1 MSNNGNGTALLGAAL
16 LVGVGIAAAGYF
28 VGQTLYNSQVAINV
42 AEVKGLAEKRV
53 QADRAFWKIQY
64 TVAGTNRSDMAKLY
78 EQSEADQKKIV
89 ALLVESGF
97 EPTELS
103 PGVIDTTT
111 EEFRDENQKLVEEKF
126 QLVGSIDVETSKVR
140 KVAEVRSKLNTLVA
154 QGLAITNNPP
164 AYHFTKL
171 NEIKPEMVKEAT
183 TNARI
188 AANEFA
194 VNAGVKVGGIKDA
207 QQGGFLI
214 RDVGEEYGDTK
225 NIDKDVRVVTT
236 ITFYLTE

>member
-1 MSNNGNGTALLGAAL
+1 MNNVNGSALVAAAL
-16 LVGVGIAAAGYF
+16 LVGAGIATAGYF
-28 VGQTLYNSQVAINV
+28 VGQTIYNSQVAINV

-53 QADRAFWKIQY
+53 SADRAFWKIQY
-64 TVAGTNRSDMAKLY
+64 TVSGTRADMARLY

-89 ALLVESGF
+89 ALLIESGF
-97 EPTELS
+97 ESSELS
-103 PGVIDTTT
+103 PGVIDTSS

-126 QLVGSIDVETSKVR
+126 QLIGSIDVETAKVR

-164 AYHFTKL
+164 AYHFTRL

-225 NIDKDVRVVTT
+225 NIEKDVRVVTT

>member
-1 MSNNGNGTALLGAAL
+1 MTHVNGAAVIAAAL
-16 LVGVGIAAAGYF
+16 LVGAGIATAGYF
-28 VGQTLYNSQVAINV
+28 VGQTIYNSQVAVNT

-53 QADRAFWKIQY
+53 EADRAFWKIQY
-64 TVAGTNRSDMAKLY
+64 TVSGTSTSDMAQLY
-78 EQSEADQKKIV
+78 AQSEVDQKKIV
-89 ALLVESGF
+89 ALLLESGF
-97 EPTELS
+97 EATELS
-103 PGVIDTTT
+103 PGVIDTST
-111 EEFRDENQKLVEEKF
+111 EEFRDENQKLVEKKIS
-126 QLVGSIDVETSKVR
+126 LIGSIDVETAKVR

-171 NEIKPEMVKEAT
+171 NAIKPEMVKEAT

-225 NIDKDVRVVTT
+225 NIEKDVRVVTT

>member
-1 MSNNGNGTALLGAAL
+1 MNNVNGSALVAAAL
-16 LVGVGIAAAGYF
+16 LVGAGIATAGYF
-28 VGQTLYNSQVAINV
+28 VGQTIYNSQVAINV

-53 QADRAFWKIQY
+53 SADRAFWKIQY
-64 TVAGTNRSDMAKLY
+64 TVSGTRADMARLY

-89 ALLVESGF
+89 ALLIESGF
-97 EPTELS
+97 ESFELS
-103 PGVIDTTT
+103 PGVIDTSS

-126 QLVGSIDVETSKVR
+126 QLIGSIDVETAKVR

-164 AYHFTKL
+164 AYHFTRL

-225 NIDKDVRVVTT
+225 NIEKDVRVVTT

>member
-1 MSNNGNGTALLGAAL
+1 MNNVNGSALVAAAL
-16 LVGVGIAAAGYF
+16 LVGAGIATAGYF
-28 VGQTLYNSQVAINV
+28 VGQTIYNSQVAINV

-53 QADRAFWKIQY
+53 SADRAFWKIQY
-64 TVAGTNRSDMAKLY
+64 TVSGTRADMARLY

-89 ALLVESGF
+89 ALLIESGF
-97 EPTELS
+97 ESSELS
-103 PGVIDTTT
+103 PGVIDTST

-126 QLVGSIDVETSKVR
+126 QLIGSIDVETAKVR

-164 AYHFTKL
+164 AYHFTRL

-225 NIDKDVRVVTT
+225 NIEKDVRVVTT

>member
-1 MSNNGNGTALLGAAL
+1 MSSINGTVVIGAAL
-16 LVGVGIAAAGYF
+16 LVGAGIAAAGYF
-28 VGQTLYNSQVAINV
+28 VGQTMYNSQVAINV

-53 QADRAFWKIQY
+53 EADRAFWKIQY
-64 TVAGTNRSDMAKLY
+64 TVSGPAKSDMARLY

-89 ALLVESGF
+89 ALLLESGF
-97 EPTELS
+97 EAAELS

-140 KVAEVRSKLNTLVA
+140 KVVEVRSKLNMLVA

-164 AYHFTKL
+164 SYHFTRL

-225 NIDKDVRVVTT
+225 NIEKDVRVVTT

>member
-1 MSNNGNGTALLGAAL
+1 MNNVNGSALVAAALLLGA
-16 LVGVGIAAAGYF
+16 GIATAGYF
-28 VGQTLYNSQVAINV
+28 VGQTIYNSQVAINV

-53 QADRAFWKIQY
+53 SADRAFWKIQY
-64 TVAGTNRSDMAKLY
+64 TVSGTRADMARLY

-89 ALLVESGF
+89 ALLIESGF
-97 EPTELS
+97 ESSELS
-103 PGVIDTTT
+103 PGVIDTSS

-126 QLVGSIDVETSKVR
+126 QLIGSIDVETAKVR

-164 AYHFTKL
+164 AYHFTRL

-207 QQGGFLI
+207 QQGGFLV

-225 NIDKDVRVVTT
+225 NIEKDVRVVTT

>member
-1 MSNNGNGTALLGAAL
+1 MNNVNGSALVAAAL
-16 LVGVGIAAAGYF
+16 LVGAGIATAGYF
-28 VGQTLYNSQVAINV
+28 VGQTIYNSQVAINV

-53 QADRAFWKIQY
+53 SADRAFWKIQY
-64 TVAGTNRSDMAKLY
+64 TVSGTRADMARLY

-89 ALLVESGF
+89 ALLIESGF
-97 EPTELS
+97 ESFELS
-103 PGVIDTTT
+103 PGVIDTSS

-126 QLVGSIDVETSKVR
+126 QLIGSIDVETAKVR

-164 AYHFTKL
+164 AYHFTRL

-207 QQGGFLI
+207 QQGGFLV

-225 NIDKDVRVVTT
+225 NIEKDVRVVTT

>member
-1 MSNNGNGTALLGAAL
+1 MNNVNGSALVAAAL
-16 LVGVGIAAAGYF
+16 LVGAGIATAGYF
-28 VGQTLYNSQVAINV
+28 VGQTIYNSQVAINV

-53 QADRAFWKIQY
+53 SADRAFWKIQY
-64 TVAGTNRSDMAKLY
+64 TVSGTRADMARLY

-89 ALLVESGF
+89 ALLIESGF
-97 EPTELS
+97 ESSELS
-103 PGVIDTTT
+103 PGVIDTSS

-126 QLVGSIDVETSKVR
+126 QLIGSIDVETAKVR

-164 AYHFTKL
+164 AYHFTRL

-207 QQGGFLI
+207 QQGGFLV

-225 NIDKDVRVVTT
+225 NIEKDVRVVTT